1 VQGRGDRYSYR
12 RMNETD
18 TATALIR
25 AATRLFA
32 ARGYAGTSIRAIT
45 AEAGANLGAV
55 TYHFGTKH
63 ELYTAVLQTL
73 FVPLGE
79 AVEVEAGGPGGALD
93 RIEAILRLIFD
104 HLSKHPEMPPLLL
117 HEVAAGR
124 APPEG
129 GFAQVRRIVGAIAGV
144 IEDGHRDGTVRAG
157 SPVPLALGVIALPVH
172 LTLARRVSAM
182 APGGREA
189 DPVVQALRASP
200 DALEDIVR
208 FVRAGL
214 AREAT

>member
-1 VQGRGDRYSYR
+1 
-12 RMNETD
+12 MNETD
-18 TATALIR
+18 TATALLR

-55 TYHFGTKH
+55 TYHFGTKQ
-63 ELYTAVLQTL
+63 ELYSAVLRNL
-73 FVPLGE
+73 FMPLAE
-79 AVEVEAGGPGGALD
+79 SVESAAAGRGDALD
-93 RIEAILRLIFD
+93 RIEAILRLFFA

-124 APPEG
+124 ALPEG
-129 GFAQVRRIVGAIAGV
+129 GFVQVLRIVSAITSV
-144 IEDGHRDGTVRAG
+144 IQEGHDDGTVRAG

-172 LTLARRVSAM
+172 LTLARRVAEM
-182 APGGREA
+182 APKGSEA
-189 DPVVQALRASP
+189 PPVVQALRSSP
-200 DALEDIVR
+200 NALEDIVR

-214 AREAT
+214 EREAT

>member
-1 VQGRGDRYSYR
+1 
-12 RMNETD
+12 MNETD
-18 TATALIR
+18 TGTALIR

-55 TYHFGTKH
+55 TYHFGTK
-63 ELYTAVLQTL
+63 EKLYAAVLRSL
-73 FVPLGE
+73 FVPLAE
-79 AVEVEAGGPGGALD
+79 SVESAAAGPGNALD
-93 RIEAILRLIFD
+93 RIEAILRLFFT
-104 HLSKHPEMPPLLL
+104 HLSEHPEMPPLLL

-129 GFAQVRRIVGAIAGV
+129 GFVQVLRIVAAITGV
-144 IEDGHRDGTVRAG
+144 IEEGHDDGTVRAG
-157 SPVPLALGVIALPVH
+157 SPVPLALGVIALPAH
-172 LTLARRVSAM
+172 LTIARRMAAM
-182 APGGREA
+182 APKGSEA
-189 DPVVQALRASP
+189 PPVVQALRASP

-214 AREAT
+214 SREAT